1 MMIMMAFA
9 LKTLLI
15 GCLSSVVIRMFKF
28 AYDIIS
34 FRKIKKFSNLRNG
47 ICPVLRSGICPALKH
62 VNHVTS
68 KLVA

>member
-1 MMIMMAFA
+1 MTITTAFA

-34 FRKIKKFSNLRNG
+34 FRKIKKFSNLRSG
-47 ICPVLRSGICPALKH
+47 ICSVLRSGICLALKH

-68 KLVA
+68 KLVS